1 MRAGEEKNVVGHLV
15 SINKMQQQRPS
26 DAKDELKFFF
36 QTIRMTFLIP
46 SSYIISKLND
56 ILYYYSHRQFRL
68 NILINKRIL
77 TILLNHLEENE
88 ILDLLIIDSVT
99 L

>member
-1 MRAGEEKNVVGHLV
+1 
-15 SINKMQQQRPS
+15 
-26 DAKDELKFFF
+26 
-36 QTIRMTFLIP
+36 
-46 SSYIISKLND
+46 
-56 ILYYYSHRQFRL
+56 L

-88 ILDLLIIDSVT
+88 ILDLLIIHSVT